1 MCSPQPAN
9 GTAPKSDPRTELRC
23 PFDPD
28 SPEFRHARIDRPMSD
43 WHYGSPNWRDG
54 VTIPTIWV
62 AVALSLLLHVAVLWR
77 WLPQLH
83 LLSPNE
89 PERGQ
94 PGAVLAVQLV
104 PQTRI
109 PPRSPPAPP
118 SAPPLRARPSPVSRP
133 RPPKAAAR
141 PTPAPPVIALHR
153 PARDTPSSAPK
164 VQSTAVPPADDLAS
178 YIEAKRRARAESAP
192 AAPTP
197 SESAAPAVEDD
208 KARTN
213 RIVAAN
219 LGLDRPSTFGGE
231 RADHG
236 GIFEIKRIGYTDAEF
251 MFFGWNKDIRHNTN
265 QLIEVRKGNESD
277 IRIAV
282 VRKMIAIIR
291 EHASG
296 DFLWESRRL
305 GRQITLS
312 ARPADNAGLEE
323 VLMKEFF
330 DAIPPQQ

>member
-1 MCSPQPAN
+1 
-9 GTAPKSDPRTELRC
+9 
-23 PFDPD
+23 
-28 SPEFRHARIDRPMSD
+28 MSD
-43 WHYGSPNWRDG
+43 WSHSSRSRRDG

-62 AVALSLLLHVAVLWR
+62 AVALSLLLHVAVLWG
-77 WLPQLH
+77 WLPQMH

-94 PGAVLAVQLV
+94 PGATLAVQLV
-104 PQTRI
+104 PQASIATRT
-109 PPRSPPAPP
+109 PPVSP
-118 SAPPLRARPSPVSRP
+118 SALPLQARPSPIPRA

-141 PTPAPPVIALHR
+141 PPSTPPVIAR
-153 PARDTPSSAPK
+153 QVPASETPSSAPTAP
-164 VQSTAVPPADDLAS
+164 STSAPAVDDLAS

-192 AAPTP
+192 AASAR
-197 SESAAPAVEDD
+197 SESVTPAVEDD

-219 LGLDRPSTFGGE
+219 LGLGRAPTFGGD
-231 RADHG
+231 RSDGG
-236 GIFEIKRIGYTDAEF
+236 GIFQIKRIGYSDAEF

-265 QLIEVRKGNESD
+265 QLVEVRKGDDSD

-323 VLMKEFF
+323 VMMKEFF
-330 DAIPPQQ
+330 DATRPQ